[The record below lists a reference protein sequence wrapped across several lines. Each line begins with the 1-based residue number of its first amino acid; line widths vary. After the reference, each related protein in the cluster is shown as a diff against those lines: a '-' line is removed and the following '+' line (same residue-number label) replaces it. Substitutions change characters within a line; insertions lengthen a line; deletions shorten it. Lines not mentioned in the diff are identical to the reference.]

1 MSLDEIAQYTEY
13 SLLLPRPDDVPV
25 SEVAKRDQSKAP
37 DGGTTAWL
45 QVLAGHLVVF
55 NVWGYI
61 TS

>member
-1 MSLDEIAQYTEY
+1 MTQSEYDER
-13 SLLLPRPDDVPV
+13 SPLLARSPNVVESAKPND
-25 SEVAKRDQSKAP
+25 SEIP
-37 DGGTTAWL
+37 DGGKWAWL

>member
-1 MSLDEIAQYTEY
+1 MTPATYDER
-13 SLLLPRPDDVPV
+13 SPLLPRPPSAIESAKPKD
-25 SEVAKRDQSKAP
+25 SEIP
-37 DGGTTAWL
+37 NGGTRAWL

>member
-1 MSLDEIAQYTEY
+1 MTQATYDER
-13 SLLLPRPDDVPV
+13 SPLLPRSPSADESAKTKE
-25 SEVAKRDQSKAP
+25 SEIP
-37 DGGTTAWL
+37 NGGTWAWL

>member
-1 MSLDEIAQYTEY
+1 MSQTTYDER
-13 SLLLPRPDDVPV
+13 SPLLPRSPRAVESAKAKE
-25 SEVAKRDQSKAP
+25 SEIP
-37 DGGTTAWL
+37 NGGTWAWL